1 MDNTAYH
8 KALGVLRRLN
18 YLSGAVQCQ
27 FSFASIAFI
36 TSVMPKAMVPPKG
49 LTKVEKL
56 PNLQHF
62 ALLKK
67 KFPGGMPPDPPN
79 SRIYSVSLALAAT
92 GPRQCERLEPSV
104 DYVTSIN
111 ELRYPL
117 MKTHLIVLHFF

>member
-1 MDNTAYH
+1 MKNTYYENH
-8 KALGVLRRLN
+8 
-18 YLSGAVQCQ
+18 
-27 FSFASIAFI
+27 SILKWI
-36 TSVMPKAMVPPKG
+36 QIIGGSKGGGQGGHGSPKG
-49 LTKVEKL
+49 LTKMIKMA
-56 PNLQHF
+56 QF
-62 ALLKK
+62 AAFYIIKK
-67 KFPGGMPPDPPN
+67 KNFPGGLPPDPPN